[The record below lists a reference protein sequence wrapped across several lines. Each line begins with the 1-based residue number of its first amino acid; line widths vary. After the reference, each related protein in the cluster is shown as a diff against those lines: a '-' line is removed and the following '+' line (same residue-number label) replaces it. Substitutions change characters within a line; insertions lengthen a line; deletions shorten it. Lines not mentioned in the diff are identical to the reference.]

1 MRYLTEILTIE
12 ISGPSKWDKTR
23 IHGVVLKA
31 IFGGAT
37 GTSAAG
43 ASSVPKAS
51 VAVLLCID
59 VN

>member
-1 MRYLTEILTIE
+1 MRYLKDILTIE
-12 ISGPSKWDKTR
+12 ISGPSRWAKTG

-43 ASSVPKAS
+43 ASSASKAS